1 MSDADRV
8 CAAVDE
14 LRDDCIA
21 FLVDLVRIPTVN
33 PPGDRYEDAARL
45 IGDRLQALGYAVDY
59 VRPREPRDGP
69 PRVNVIGRF
78 EGSVAR
84 PTLHFNGHF
93 DVVPVGDPAAW
104 TRQPFGAEIAGGRL
118 WGRGTGDQKAGIAAS
133 IYAIE
138 AIRRAGLR
146 LRGSVEQSATVDEE
160 SGGFAGMAELCEQ
173 GFISADRTDHVII
186 TEPLDVDRVCIGHRG
201 VYWFEV
207 TARGVTAHGS
217 MPELGR
223 NAADAMTRLI
233 NRIDRDLKPR
243 LAARVTLMPVE
254 PPAARHAS
262 ISLNALHA
270 GQPVGEA
277 QTPMVPDVAVA
288 IFDRR
293 FIAEERSGDVR
304 REIEAL
310 VAAEGTADPD
320 IRWTV
325 RDLMLV
331 EPTTTPADAPVAR
344 ATRDAIKAVLGKDA
358 SIIVSPGTY
367 DQKHVVRRGG
377 VTDCIAY
384 GPGRLGTAHRP
395 DEYVDLEDL
404 ANATKVM
411 ALAALTLLGT
421 AG

>member
-14 LRDDCIA
+14 LRGDCIA
-21 FLVDLVRIPTVN
+21 FLAELVRIPTVN
-33 PPGDRYEDAARL
+33 PPGERYGDAARL
-45 IGDRLQALGYAVDY
+45 IGDRLRVLGYAVEY

-69 PRVNVIGRF
+69 LRVNVMARL
-78 EGSVAR
+78 EGALPR

-93 DVVPVGDPAAW
+93 DVVPIGDPDAW
-104 TRQPFGAEIAGGRL
+104 TREPFGAQIAAGRL

-160 SGGFAGMAELCEQ
+160 SGGFAGVAELCEQ
-173 GFISADRTDHVII
+173 GFIAADRTDHVII

-207 TARGVTAHGS
+207 TARGATAHGS
-217 MPELGR
+217 MPDLGR
-223 NAADAMTRLI
+223 NAADAMARLI
-233 NRIDRDLKPR
+233 TRIERDLKPS
-243 LAARVTLMPVE
+243 LVARVTQMPVE
-254 PPAARHAS
+254 PAAARHPS

-270 GQPVGEA
+270 GQPIDAE
-277 QTPMVPDVAVA
+277 QTSMVPDVCVA

-293 FIAEERSGDVR
+293 FIAEETSGDVR
-304 REIEAL
+304 REIEVL
-310 VAAEGTADPD
+310 VAAEGVADPQ
-320 IRWTV
+320 IRWAV

-331 EPTTTPADAPVAR
+331 EPTATPPDAPVALAVR
-344 ATRDAIKAVLGKDA
+344 AAVREVLGRDAT
-358 SIIVSPGTY
+358 IIASPGTY

-377 VTDCIAY
+377 VADCIAY
-384 GPGRLGTAHRP
+384 GPGRLETAHRP

-411 ALAALTLLGT
+411 ALATIALLGI
-421 AG
+421 A